1 MSEGETRD
9 RAYMRHIHVRK
20 EDYERFM
27 EFIQTIPREKMINKI
42 RVENTTHFLIH
53 VKLKKQELLFVELAF
68 KVVVKK
74 SKARKK
80 KKIAFP
86 FSAPYFFV

>member
-1 MSEGETRD
+1 MNNEEPVRD

-20 EDYERFM
+20 EDYTRFM
-27 EFIQTIPREKMINKI
+27 EFISTIPREKMINKI
-42 RVENTTHFLIH
+42 RVETTTHFLIH
-53 VKLKKQELLFVELAF
+53 AKLKKQELLYVQLAF

-80 KKIAFP
+80 KITSIFKT
-86 FSAPYFFV
+86 